1 MDENQF
7 YREVTMRICGSLE
20 IDKALWNCLLY
31 VKDIIPAEELI
42 MTVYDPEAGTLDVVA
57 TATDRGGIL
66 RSDKVTMPLHLQR
79 QLEEPAKFPRVRI
92 SNDVYSDEIMG
103 RVAQRY
109 QWPDSSIIVA
119 RLIVEDKFV
128 GSFIVRANG
137 TGRYKK
143 EDADIW
149 SLINEPAAIALANSK
164 RYLELMKL
172 KELLADDSKYF
183 QKELRRGFS
192 EEIVGAEF
200 GLKDVMNQVLKVA
213 PLTSP
218 VLLFGETG
226 TGKELI
232 ANAIHN
238 FSPRNNGPLIKVNCG
253 AIPET
258 LIDSELF
265 GHEKGAFTGALFQQR
280 GRFERAHGG
289 TIFLDEISEL
299 PLNAQVRLLRVI
311 QEKEIERVGGTQ
323 SIKIDVRIISA
334 TNKDLKKLV
343 EQNLFRDDLYYRLCV
358 VPINIP
364 PLRERKE
371 DIPALV
377 EYFMRQKSKEIGLNF
392 IPGLVPGTMEKLIEY
407 NWPGNVRELSNAIER
422 AIIIHGNRPLSFE
435 DIIGTPKDISVAEM
449 VITNNVS
456 QDDLTLKNI
465 EIRHIKNALKIAGG
479 KVEGRDGAAAI
490 LGINPATLR
499 SRMRKLNIPFGKKAK
514 AGYKV

>member
-1 MDENQF
+1 
-7 YREVTMRICGSLE
+7 
-20 IDKALWNCLLY
+20 
-31 VKDIIPAEELI
+31 
-42 MTVYDPEAGTLDVVA
+42 
-57 TATDRGGIL
+57 
-66 RSDKVTMPLHLQR
+66 
-79 QLEEPAKFPRVRI
+79 
-92 SNDVYSDEIMG
+92 
-103 RVAQRY
+103 
-109 QWPDSSIIVA
+109 
-119 RLIVEDKFV
+119 
-128 GSFIVRANG
+128 
-137 TGRYKK
+137 
-143 EDADIW
+143 
-149 SLINEPAAIALANSK
+149 
-164 RYLELMKL
+164 
-172 KELLADDSKYF
+172 
-183 QKELRRGFS
+183 
-192 EEIVGAEF
+192 
-200 GLKDVMNQVLKVA
+200 
-213 PLTSP
+213 
-218 VLLFGETG
+218 
-226 TGKELI
+226 
-232 ANAIHN
+232 
-238 FSPRNNGPLIKVNCG
+238 
-253 AIPET
+253 
-258 LIDSELF
+258 
-265 GHEKGAFTGALFQQR
+265 
-280 GRFERAHGG
+280 
-289 TIFLDEISEL
+289 

-323 SIKIDVRIISA
+323 SIKVDVRIISA